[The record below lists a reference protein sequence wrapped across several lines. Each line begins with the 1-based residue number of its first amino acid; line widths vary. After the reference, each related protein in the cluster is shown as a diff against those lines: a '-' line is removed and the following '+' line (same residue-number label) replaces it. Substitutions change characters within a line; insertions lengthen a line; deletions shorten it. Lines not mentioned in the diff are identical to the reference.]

1 MAKKVIATQSQ
12 RKEIRQLLAPYCLGG
27 ETLKV
32 LDWWLGDEKAAE
44 RLDAVMAALKPCPF
58 CGRSVNL
65 EHDAF
70 SSDNALRIHC
80 ANCDVQMWAMDGEMP
95 DALIK
100 RWNARPRPLT
110 KKELEDEIPFK

>member
-1 MAKKVIATQSQ
+1 MTRKVMVTQSQ
-12 RKEIRQLLAPYCLGG
+12 RKEIRKFLAPYCLGK
-27 ETLKV
+27 ETMQV

-44 RLDAVMAALKPCPF
+44 RLDTAMADLKPCPF
-58 CGRSVNL
+58 CGRPVNL

>member
-44 RLDAVMAALKPCPF
+44 RLDAAMAALKLCPF

>member
-32 LDWWLGDEKAAE
+32 LDWWLGGEKAAE
-44 RLDAVMAALKPCPF
+44 RLDAAMAALKPCPF